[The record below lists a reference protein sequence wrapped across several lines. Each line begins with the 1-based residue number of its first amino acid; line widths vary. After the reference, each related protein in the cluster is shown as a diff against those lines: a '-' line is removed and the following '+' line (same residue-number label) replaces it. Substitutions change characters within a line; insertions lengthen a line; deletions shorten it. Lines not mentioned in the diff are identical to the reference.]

1 MIRPLWGVCLAIL
14 TVLAAVASLPFPT
27 AGIKTP
33 GGGSINGDQEILA
46 DPVRPMIY
54 WAHPDGSTLSFL
66 DAFTGNELSSVVVG
80 QGPMSVDLSSD
91 GTRLYVAVSG
101 ENQTTVVDVVQRTV
115 LRVIPLGFS
124 PLSVRS
130 GRPDRLFVAGAQDSA
145 IRIINETTGNVG
157 DQVTVVRALL
167 EVSPDRAVLLAHS
180 LSSSAVT
187 LDTFEGS
194 ADRLVFRAS
203 NGSDVGENP
212 FQTAVDWDAGRA
224 YLVSGT
230 PYGIVVLAVS
240 NLTQVGWLPMGAYP
254 QGVALM
260 RNRHVVIG
268 IHRNFYD
275 AALWI
280 FNTTTD
286 AERTSVPIPVDPGS
300 GYVSE
305 QSLLVASEV
314 AGTVLLWTEGDLR
327 LLTADHSVS
336 PAGPAADSDIAGLP
350 GFYVRARVWRGL
362 VGPPSNTTTL
372 AADGTTLNSVYDPFY
387 RDVRAVAPLLP
398 VGRHRVTAEIDW
410 PGGADAVTWN
420 FTVTSPPATATFV
433 VVGSNPFRPGQTI
446 GFDASNSTGLG
457 TITFTWDFGDG
468 ARDSG
473 PRVTHAF
480 AAPGVY
486 RVLLTIRTE
495 LNVSDSLARQV
506 VIGAASGTLLIPP
519 PSLAAIVGIGSF
531 AAGLALALAV
541 IVFVRRRPRSGP
553 GNGPGAGSRRP

>member
-14 TVLAAVASLPFPT
+14 TVLAAVASLPLPT

-66 DAFTGNELSSVVVG
+66 DAFTGNEISSLVVG
-80 QGPMSVDLSSD
+80 PGPMSVDLSSD

-130 GRPDRLFVAGAQDSA
+130 GRPDRLFVSGAGDSV
-145 IRIINETTGNVG
+145 IRIINETTGNVV
-157 DQVTVVRALL
+157 DQANVFRALL
-167 EVSPDRAVLLAHS
+167 EVSPDKTVLLAHS

-187 LDTFEGS
+187 LDTFDVS

-212 FQTAVDWDAGRA
+212 LQTAVDWDAGRA

-260 RNRHVVIG
+260 RNRHVAIG

-275 AALWI
+275 AALWV
-280 FNTTTD
+280 FNTT
-286 AERTSVPIPVDPGS
+286 
-300 GYVSE
+300 
-305 QSLLVASEV
+305 
-314 AGTVLLWTEGDLR
+314 AG
-327 LLTADHSVS
+327 
-336 PAGPAADSDIAGLP
+336 
-350 GFYVRARVWRGL
+350 
-362 VGPPSNTTTL
+362 
-372 AADGTTLNSVYDPFY
+372 
-387 RDVRAVAPLLP
+387 AV
-398 VGRHRVTAEIDW
+398 VH
-410 PGGADAVTWN
+410 
-420 FTVTSPPATATFV
+420 
-433 VVGSNPFRPGQTI
+433 
-446 GFDASNSTGLG
+446 
-457 TITFTWDFGDG
+457 
-468 ARDSG
+468 
-473 PRVTHAF
+473 
-480 AAPGVY
+480 
-486 RVLLTIRTE
+486 
-495 LNVSDSLARQV
+495 
-506 VIGAASGTLLIPP
+506 
-519 PSLAAIVGIGSF
+519 
-531 AAGLALALAV
+531 
-541 IVFVRRRPRSGP
+541 
-553 GNGPGAGSRRP
+553 